1 MVEDKIKE
9 NVEAAKDAIVKNLE
23 TLVRIPSRTG
33 EEGKAQEYVASQY
46 RELGLDLDIWEPDI
60 KELFEKYPDVAQ
72 YPSHWEHDL
81 ILPYKDLPTFEAY
94 MASGKTDVLNYKDRP
109 NVVGIWKGTGGGKS
123 LILNSHID
131 TVTVE
136 PASDWRYDPFGAV
149 IKDGI
154 MYGRGT
160 SDCKGGIIAAIE
172 AVRCLQS
179 LGIRLRG
186 DVIIES
192 VVNEEHA
199 GNGTLACIAKGYVAD
214 GVISGEPSENQIRI
228 GSYGG
233 VYWGITLA
241 GRVLHTSSRWDG
253 DTLNGVSAIEKL
265 PVVINAL
272 LELEAEQNR
281 ITVSDIYRGMKP
293 FSITMGRVWGGT
305 YDTASAADCT
315 LRGSVYFGPDIG
327 SVTEVM
333 SQIKQHVVE
342 CANRDAWLREHPPEI
357 LFYHHDDAHRMD
369 PGVKIVQVIQ
379 QTAERVL
386 GHKPPIVPGMS
397 ATDCRHQANQGKMAA
412 AVFGPGTN
420 KQAHTINESI
430 RVDDLIRNIE
440 VLATAIYEWS
450 H

>member
-1 MVEDKIKE
+1 MVDDRIKV
-9 NVEAAKDAIVKNLE
+9 NVQAAKDAIVKNLE
-23 TLVRIPSRTG
+23 TLVRIPSCTG
-33 EEGKAQEYVASQY
+33 AEGKAQEYVASQY
-46 RELGLDLDIWEPDI
+46 HELGLDLDIWEPDI
-60 KELFEKYPDVAQ
+60 KELFNKYPDVAQ

-81 ILPYKDLPTFEAY
+81 ILPYKGLPTFEEY
-94 MASGKTDVLNYKDRP
+94 MASGKTDVLNYKHRP
-109 NVVGIWKGTGGGKS
+109 NVVGIWKGSGGGKS
-123 LILNSHID
+123 IILNSHID
-131 TVTVE
+131 TVTIE
-136 PASDWRYDPFGAV
+136 PASEWGYDPFGAET
-149 IKDGI
+149 KDGI

-186 DVIIES
+186 DVILES

-233 VYWGITLA
+233 VYWGIILA
-241 GRVLHTSSRWDG
+241 GRVLHTSGRWDG
-253 DTLNGVSAIEKL
+253 DMLKGVSAIEKL

-281 ITVSDIYRGMKP
+281 IAASDIYQGMKP
-293 FSITMGRVWGGT
+293 FSITMGRVWGGA
-305 YDTASAADCT
+305 YDTASAADCN
-315 LRGSVYFGPDIG
+315 LRGSVYFGPDVG
-327 SVTEVM
+327 SVGEVM
-333 SQIKQHVVE
+333 SQIKGHVLE
-342 CANRDAWLREHPPEI
+342 SAHRDAWLRDHPPEV

-369 PGVKIVQVIQ
+369 PGVEIVQVIQ
-379 QTAERVL
+379 RAGERVL
-386 GHKPPIVPGMS
+386 GHKPPVVPGTS

-430 RVDDLIRNIE
+430 RIADLIRNIE
-440 VLATAIYEWS
+440 VLAAAIYEWS